1 MDDERKL
8 LEGLKP
14 CPFCGRHS
22 TILRSERM
30 SESGMSLYA
39 VRCYRCGAEGPMV
52 YGHEDDSLAMEAAA
66 SFWNGRDSDESGN

>member
-1 MDDERKL
+1 
-8 LEGLKP
+8 
-14 CPFCGRHS
+14 
-22 TILRSERM
+22 M

-52 YGHEDDSLAMEAAA
+52 YGYEGDPLAMEVAA

>member
-14 CPFCGRHS
+14 CPFCGRHG
-22 TILRSERM
+22 TISRRERM
-30 SESGMSLYA
+30 SGSGMPLYA

-52 YGHEDDSLAMEAAA
+52 YGYEDDPLAMEAAA
-66 SFWNGRDSDESGN
+66 SFRNGRANDESGN